1 MPPRISHSG
10 SRGRGEARGRGG
22 PQPARSGPF
31 IRPVPS
37 PQSSLPSTSEHV
49 TTIGVKR
56 KAYGTS
62 GKALTVLTNHF
73 SVTIPK
79 SIMSHYD
86 VGAHVDLRV

>member
-10 SRGRGEARGRGG
+10 SRRRGEGRGRGG
-22 PQPARSGPF
+22 PPSRGGPL
-31 IRPVPS
+31 IRPAPS

-56 KAYGTS
+56 KAHGTS

-73 SVTIPK
+73 PVTIPK
-79 SIMSHYD
+79 SIISHYD
-86 VGAHVDLRV
+86 VGAYIDLRV